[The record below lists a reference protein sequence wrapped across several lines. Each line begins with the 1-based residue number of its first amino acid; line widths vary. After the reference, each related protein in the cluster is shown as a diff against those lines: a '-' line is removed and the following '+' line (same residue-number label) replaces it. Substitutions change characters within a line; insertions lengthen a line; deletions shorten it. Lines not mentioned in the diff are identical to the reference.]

1 MSRKRLGLISVLLAA
16 AGCAGTSGNAPP
28 RVPVMGLVTLDGE
41 LLEQGVIRFVPTEGT
56 TGPQT
61 TGVIDRGIFVLPAEH
76 GPVVGM
82 HRVEILSTDTG
93 GLAMDDEQA
102 LARLAAAPQRPKID
116 IIRVPAIYNKQSQLV
131 AQVPESG
138 TSDLNFELVSST
150 H

>member
-1 MSRKRLGLISVLLAA
+1 
-16 AGCAGTSGNAPP
+16 
-28 RVPVMGLVTLDGE
+28 
-41 LLEQGVIRFVPTEGT
+41 
-56 TGPQT
+56 
-61 TGVIDRGIFVLPAEH
+61 
-76 GPVVGM
+76 
-82 HRVEILSTDTG
+82 
-93 GLAMDDEQA
+93 MDDEQA